1 MSWLRPKYVMF
12 GIIGLMFVYV
22 LGHNERFL
30 IDAKDPEWPHI
41 QPFKWWLLRHGV
53 MGAYALLLGGPCNS
67 PIGCASVLPGCI
79 GLSDDFM

>member
-1 MSWLRPKYVMF
+1 MWWLRPKYVLF

-41 QPFKWWLLRHGV
+41 QPF
-53 MGAYALLLGGPCNS
+53 
-67 PIGCASVLPGCI
+67 
-79 GLSDDFM
+79 